1 MFHYKIDDVFY
12 CLVTSKQFASITIL
26 VILSIGSHKIF
37 QSEKVFYSLSPAG
50 LLVSEKIILLCFV
63 PEGIVRNVQEWTG
76 EQMIQRVARGLH
88 FRLIFVAQVYS
99 SIV

>member
-1 MFHYKIDDVFY
+1 M
-12 CLVTSKQFASITIL
+12 
-26 VILSIGSHKIF
+26 ILSIGSHKISIKSHKIF

-50 LLVSEKIILLCFV
+50 LLVPEKIILLCFV